1 MGNAALKGQL
11 KYRFGKFT
19 LDPRRGTVLNADRA
33 VKLRPKV
40 YDALL
45 YLLEN
50 RGRLIGKEE
59 LIHVLWSDAFVTEDS
74 LVQCVVEL
82 RRALDDRAQEIV
94 KTVPRRGYVFTA
106 EVTKEEESDASGGSP
121 ARFGALE
128 DTATAFESEEDR
140 LVVAQRVP
148 GRYYLPLPRTPLMGR
163 ERELLTVKHLLLS
176 PDTGLVT
183 LTGTGGC
190 GKTRLGLQV
199 ASELLHRFE
208 ERVYFVALAS
218 ITDPAMVP
226 MAIAESLGIHQTGGR
241 SVQDLLKD
249 YLREADP
256 SPVLLLLD
264 NFEHILAAS
273 SLVVELLGASATLKV
288 LVTSRA
294 ALHVYAEHEFPVLP
308 LPLPDSRQ
316 MLSLEALVS
325 NPAVALFSQRAA
337 AVKPDFTITAENA
350 PTVAAICSRVDG
362 LPLAIELAAARVKM
376 LPPSAL
382 LTRLESRLHLLT
394 AGPRDVPERH
404 QTLRKTID
412 WSYDL
417 LNGSE
422 QKLLRRLG
430 VFLGGC
436 TLEAAEAVCDTRN
449 DLGAEIFNVMSSLVD
464 KSLVQQTEQGE
475 DEPRFGMLETI
486 REYCLERL
494 NDSGE
499 EQATRRAHAAYCLVL
514 AEEGNPDLAETE
526 RARWLARC
534 DIEHDNFSAALDWL
548 VQSSN
553 VEWSFRL
560 CVALFRF
567 WEMREH
573 LAEGRTRLESLLPMG
588 GSGFARER
596 ANVLVYLSTFATVQG
611 DFPAATDFVEKSL
624 SIYQKLD
631 DQWGIAVSMNARA
644 IVAWDR
650 QDYPAA
656 QSHFDESLTRWR
668 ALGDKVAVAR
678 CLHTFANFVRGRG
691 DYERA
696 RTVLEEAGRIFE
708 KLGDHSGAAWSL
720 NQRGDIARE
729 EGEVPKARELYQ
741 CALWAFRE
749 AHDQWGTARSLTDL
763 AQIACDE
770 HDHVTAHAA
779 YREALALFVNLGHK
793 RGIARALEGFACSA
807 LAQRDPARALAITGA
822 AAHLRQLIG
831 APLMPAEQSKL
842 DAKLQPAWTSMNE
855 ADCKAAYTRGW
866 AMSLDNAIKYAFEES
881 GPPTPG

>member
-1 MGNAALKGQL
+1 MGNAGPKGQL
-11 KYRFGKFT
+11 KYRFGAFT
-19 LDPRRGTVLNADRA
+19 LDPARGTVLNADRA

-40 YDALL
+40 YDALR
-45 YLLEN
+45 YILEN

-59 LIHVLWSDAFVTEDS
+59 LIHALWSDAFVTEDS
-74 LVQCVVEL
+74 LVQCMVEL

-94 KTVPRRGYVFTA
+94 KTVPRRGYMFTA
-106 EVTKEEESDASGGSP
+106 LVTTEESGTGGGSP
-121 ARFGALE
+121 ARSSTLE
-128 DTATAFESEEDR
+128 ETAAAVPNEGDR

-183 LTGTGGC
+183 LTGAGGC

-241 SVQDLLKD
+241 HVPDLLKD
-249 YLREADP
+249 YLREAAP

-264 NFEHILAAS
+264 NFEHIVAAS
-273 SLVVELLGASATLKV
+273 SLVVELLGASTALKV

-294 ALHVYAEHEFPVLP
+294 ALRVYGEHEFPVPP

-316 MLSLEALVS
+316 MHSLEALLS
-325 NPAVALFSQRAA
+325 NPAVAVFAQRAA

-376 LPPSAL
+376 LPPSAV

-394 AGPRDVPERH
+394 AGPRDVPERQ

-417 LNGSE
+417 LNESE

-436 TLEAAEAVCDTRN
+436 TLEAAEAVCNTRN

-464 KSLVQQTEQGE
+464 KSLVQQNEKADG
-475 DEPRFGMLETI
+475 EPRFGMLETI

-494 NDSGE
+494 GDSGE
-499 EQATRRAHAAYCLVL
+499 EQVTRRAHAAYCLVL

-526 RARWLARC
+526 RAGWLACC
-534 DIEHDNFSAALDWL
+534 DIEHDNLRAALDWL
-548 VQSSN
+548 FQSSD
-553 VEWSFRL
+553 VGWRFRL

-573 LAEGRTRLESLLPMG
+573 LAEGRARLESLLLTES
-588 GSGFARER
+588 GSARER
-596 ANVLVYLSTFATVQG
+596 AKVLVYLSTFATVQG
-611 DFPAATDFVEKSL
+611 DFPAATDFVEQSL
-624 SIYQKLD
+624 AISQTLGD
-631 DQWGIAVSMNARA
+631 PWGVAVSMNARA
-644 IVAWDR
+644 IIAWDR

-656 QSHFDESLTRWR
+656 QRHFDESLARWR
-668 ALGDKVAVAR
+668 SLGDRIAIAR
-678 CLHTFANFVRGRG
+678 CLNSFANFVRGRG
-691 DYERA
+691 DYARA
-696 RTVLEEAGRIFE
+696 RAVLEEAGRIFDG
-708 KLGDHSGAAWSL
+708 LGDHSGAAWSL
-720 NQRGDIARE
+720 NQLGDIARE
-729 EGEVPKARELYQ
+729 EGEVANARELYQ
-741 CALWAFRE
+741 RALSAFRE
-749 AHDQWGTARSLTDL
+749 AHDRWGIARSLTDL
-763 AQIACDE
+763 AQIACDQR
-770 HDHVTAHAA
+770 DHVTAHGA

-807 LAQRDPARALAITGA
+807 LAQRDPARALAITAA
-822 AAHLRQLIG
+822 AAHLRQWIG

-842 DAKLQPAWTSMNE
+842 GDKLRPAWTSLDE
-855 ADCKAAYTRGW
+855 AESRAAYARGW
-866 AMSLDNAIKYAFEES
+866 AMGLDNAIKYALEES
-881 GPPTPG
+881 GSATAS